1 MAGQCK
7 GCARGRQAAKQAY
20 QAGGVVGLVKSVP
33 NVIRAISG
41 KEPNIRRPRLDKI
54 PK

>member
-1 MAGQCK
+1 MAGSCK

-33 NVIRAISG
+33 DVIRAVAG
-41 KEPNIRRPRLDKI
+41 REPNIRRPRLDKVS
-54 PK
+54 K

>member
-1 MAGQCK
+1 MAGSCK
-7 GCARGRQAAKQAY
+7 GCARGRQAIKQAY
-20 QAGGVVGLVKSVP
+20 QSGGVVGLVKSVP
-33 NVIRAISG
+33 NVIRAVVG